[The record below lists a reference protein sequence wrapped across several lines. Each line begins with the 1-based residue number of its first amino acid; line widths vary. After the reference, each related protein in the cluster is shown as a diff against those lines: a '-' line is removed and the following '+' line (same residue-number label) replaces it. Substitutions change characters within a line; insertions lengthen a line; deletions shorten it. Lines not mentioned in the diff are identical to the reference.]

1 VAVQTES
8 KAIPQETVQAFGGD
22 ELRARVFWEKYA
34 MEGET
39 RPEQMWD
46 RVAREIASV
55 EPDDSRREHWQRE
68 FRWLLDGFR
77 FLPGGRIM
85 HGAGNPSKI
94 TLLNCYFC
102 AIRGDNIEAIY
113 DAACRAARTY
123 SRGGGVGIDITP
135 LRPRGAPVH
144 NAAKTSTGAVSFME
158 LFSLTT
164 GLIGQCLAGGTP
176 VLTSA
181 GWRPVETISRGDHV
195 WTHRGWRQVTHVF
208 SPQLRDTYKLRTRRG
223 YTLTLSADHKLA
235 VAIGDRIALIPL
247 RDLKPGD
254 RVLLL
259 RGRGAPDAS
268 QPGLR
273 RIEYTRSPYNGS
285 NRLQDIRQPECI
297 DTELAYWLGFYFGNG
312 STTLRQGRTGDL
324 KEANTCITVR
334 GGREPTVR
342 RLCRILH
349 DSFGLRPR
357 VQHRAGEDCVRIR
370 VSSKLLYLWLREN
383 GLLKPPAH
391 EVAIPELIRRCSD
404 DVLAAFLAGLF
415 DADGSPR
422 GSKSGYR
429 FSTTSPHL
437 AEHLRLELLRLGV
450 ITVTHLEAD
459 RPDGWNPLYQLSVV
473 GRSAQQAFLET
484 VGRYSDRVDGFLAKR
499 DSCITPWTA
508 RALGINYNRFS
519 YVASPPQKLSAA
531 VLERYAAEADTDA
544 SQAALLVEDTIE
556 SITHAGPCLT
566 YDIEVEDTHKF
577 SAAGLYVSNSGRRGA
592 LMITI
597 ADHHP
602 DVLDFCRI
610 KRDLTSV
617 RYANI
622 SVRLSDAF
630 MRAVERDEPWTLRFE
645 GPEVGRIERTIRAR
659 DLWKELVEGARD
671 WAEPGCLFWD
681 RVIGWGTS
689 NYGGMTPQGTNPC
702 VTGDTRVATSQG
714 LVRIDDLATAY
725 PQATGAVLDS
735 RVCAAGG
742 IILRA
747 WKTGRRPVLRVETRE
762 GYSVRCTP
770 DHKVLTENRGWVM
783 ASELQPG
790 DLLLVQDRK
799 GGFGRRGTYELG
811 LSLGWLTADGT
822 VNSRYHTATLSFY
835 GAKRALAPIFQ
846 QAVASSISEVR
857 GKLTPAVIQVPYR
870 DLSEIRSRRLLARL
884 IEEGFDPSNKH
895 QVPELIWQGSED
907 TVRGFLQ
914 ALFTA
919 DGTVLN
925 NSASRRSIRL
935 TNTSL
940 ELLRSVQVLLANFGI
955 FSKIYTNR
963 RAAGPR
969 LMPDGRGGQRPYE
982 CKAVHEL
989 VIAGSSISNFMQEIG
1004 FIPGSDKQRVAEAML
1019 SEYSR
1024 GPYRNRHVARVLRVV
1039 PDGEEDVYDLHEP
1052 TSGTFIA
1059 NGITVHNCSEIPL
1072 EDGGACDLGS
1082 LNLSRF
1088 VLDPFTPQAR
1098 IDSDSLRRA
1107 VRAGVRFLDNV
1118 LTYNEGKHPL
1128 PEQEEAARRGRRIG
1142 LGITGLGDALVML
1155 GLRYDSDEAI
1165 RTAGELQEFIKLQAY
1180 RASMELAREKGPF
1193 PAFDPEKHLSQA
1205 FFSTFPDYLLQEIRR
1220 HGLRNVSLLTIPPVG
1235 SGSALAGCTN
1245 GLESIFA
1252 LYYLRRSESL
1262 SREYYTV
1269 LHPLVAEYS
1278 RLNGLDLNGLQDTS
1292 DPHGYLKSRLPAHFV
1307 TAHEIDPIKRVDMQ
1321 AALQRHIDQSISS
1334 TVNLPREA
1342 TAETVERVYFHAW
1355 RADLKGI
1362 SVYREGSREGVLLTP
1377 EEARRRHQLVAL
1389 ADRVDSLAR
1398 SAIPDLPRDGDA
1410 GPEQRIEATVRALAD
1425 ALEAVRKQAPEQLEL
1440 ISDDAGLLRD
1450 RPRRLDGPTY
1460 RVPTQFGTLFVTVTE
1475 RDQEPYEVFV
1485 RLGKAGSDTEAF
1497 AEAVGRLSSVILRM
1511 KGPGSGS
1518 RRLLEI
1524 VHQLEGIGGRTSFG
1538 FGPNRIR
1545 SVPDAIAA
1553 GLRAYLQDRGLLH
1566 NSNGPAEEETATHV
1580 LQPVSHNQTRGAAG
1594 DLCPRCHE
1602 MALLTD
1608 NGCTKCAACG
1618 YREC

>member
-1 VAVQTES
+1 MITLDRNTAE
-8 KAIPQETVQAFGGD
+8 QEALRWFGGD
-22 ELRARVFWEKYA
+22 QLRATTYLEKYA
-34 MEGET
+34 LHAEDGTVLEPT
-39 RPEQMWD
+39 PPLMWD

-55 EPDDSRREHWQRE
+55 EPDDSLREHWRRE

-102 AIRGDNIEAIY
+102 AIRGDSIEAIY

-164 GLIGQCLAGGTP
+164 GLIGQA
-176 VLTSA
+176 
-181 GWRPVETISRGDHV
+181 
-195 WTHRGWRQVTHVF
+195 
-208 SPQLRDTYKLRTRRG
+208 
-223 YTLTLSADHKLA
+223 
-235 VAIGDRIALIPL
+235 
-247 RDLKPGD
+247 
-254 RVLLL
+254 
-259 RGRGAPDAS
+259 
-268 QPGLR
+268 
-273 RIEYTRSPYNGS
+273 
-285 NRLQDIRQPECI
+285 
-297 DTELAYWLGFYFGNG
+297 
-312 STTLRQGRTGDL
+312 
-324 KEANTCITVR
+324 
-334 GGREPTVR
+334 
-342 RLCRILH
+342 
-349 DSFGLRPR
+349 
-357 VQHRAGEDCVRIR
+357 
-370 VSSKLLYLWLREN
+370 
-383 GLLKPPAH
+383 
-391 EVAIPELIRRCSD
+391 
-404 DVLAAFLAGLF
+404 
-415 DADGSPR
+415 
-422 GSKSGYR
+422 
-429 FSTTSPHL
+429 
-437 AEHLRLELLRLGV
+437 
-450 ITVTHLEAD
+450 
-459 RPDGWNPLYQLSVV
+459 
-473 GRSAQQAFLET
+473 
-484 VGRYSDRVDGFLAKR
+484 
-499 DSCITPWTA
+499 
-508 RALGINYNRFS
+508 
-519 YVASPPQKLSAA
+519 
-531 VLERYAAEADTDA
+531 
-544 SQAALLVEDTIE
+544 
-556 SITHAGPCLT
+556 
-566 YDIEVEDTHKF
+566 
-577 SAAGLYVSNSGRRGA
+577 GRRGA

-630 MRAVERDEPWTLRFE
+630 MRAVERDEPWTLWFE

-689 NYGGMTPQGTNPC
+689 NYGGMTPMGTNPC

-714 LVRIDDLATAY
+714 LVRIDDLATAHL
-725 PQATGAVLDS
+725 QATGAVLDS
-735 RVCAAGG
+735 RVCTTGG

-747 WKTGRRPVLRVETRE
+747 WKTGRRPVVRVETRE

-770 DHKVLTENRGWVM
+770 DHRVLTENRGWVR

-799 GGFGRRGTYELG
+799 GGFGHRGTYELG
-811 LSLGWLTADGT
+811 LSLGWLVADGT
-822 VNSRYHTATLSFY
+822 VDREGRQAILQFY
-835 GAKRALAPIFQ
+835 GTKRSLAPALQ
-846 QAVASSISEVR
+846 AAVAASIPTTPGIIENQNAQRLDIQSS
-857 GKLTPAVIQVPYR
+857 
-870 DLSEIRSRRLLARL
+870 RLLSRL
-884 IEEGFDPSNKH
+884 VEEGFDPHRKDRL
-895 QVPELIWQGSED
+895 PEVLWQGSEEM
-907 TVRGFLQ
+907 VRGFLQ

-925 NSASRRSIRL
+925 TSASRRSIRL

-955 FSKIYTNR
+955 FSRIYTNR
-963 RAAGPR
+963 RAAGPI
-969 LMPDGRGGQRPYE
+969 LMPDGRGGQRSYQ

-989 VIAGSSISNFMQEIG
+989 VIARSGISNFMQEIG

-1019 SEYSR
+1019 SKYSR

-1052 TSGTFIA
+1052 VSGTFIA

-1098 IDSDSLRRA
+1098 IDFDSLRRA

-1142 LGITGLGDALVML
+1142 LGITGLGDALIML
-1155 GLRYDSDEAI
+1155 GLRYDSDDAI
-1165 RTAGELQEFIKLQAY
+1165 RTAGELQELIKLEAY
-1180 RASMELAREKGPF
+1180 RASVELAREKGPF

-1205 FFSTFPDYLLQEIRR
+1205 FFSTFPDNLLEEIRR

-1245 GLESIFA
+1245 GLEPIFA
-1252 LYYLRRSESL
+1252 LYYVRRSESL

-1269 LHPLVAEYS
+1269 LHPLVAEYA
-1278 RLNGLDLNGLQDTS
+1278 RMHGLDLKGLQDAS

-1307 TAHEIDPIKRVDMQ
+1307 TAHEIDPIKRVNMQ

-1342 TAETVERVYFHAW
+1342 TTETVERVYFHAW
-1355 RADLKGI
+1355 RSGLKGI

-1398 SAIPDLPRDGDA
+1398 AAIPDLPADGSA
-1410 GPEQRIEATVRALAD
+1410 GPEQRIEATVKALAD

-1460 RVPTQFGTLFVTVTE
+1460 RVPTQFGTLFVTITE
-1475 RDQEPYEVFV
+1475 RDREPYEVFV

-1518 RRLLEI
+1518 RRLLEL
-1524 VHQLEGIGGRTSFG
+1524 VYHQLEGIGGRTSYG

-1553 GLRAYLQDRGLLH
+1553 GLRAYLQDRGLLR
-1566 NSNGPAEEETATHV
+1566 NGNGHAEEAAQQVPPPAANT
-1580 LQPVSHNQTRGAAG
+1580 QPRGA
-1594 DLCPRCHE
+1594 DICPRCHE
-1602 MALLTD
+1602 MTLVVD
-1608 NGCTKCAACG
+1608 EGCARCICG
-1618 YREC
+1618 YKEC